1 MEYSTRLFLCTSVC
15 AEHTGIT
22 PGRRLGSEKDAPVP
36 QSRAHQREQPEEPV
50 GCLRGLLIRGA
61 RRLPPGF
68 CDVRSP
74 TGCLSIIPYERGYS
88 SCIRSIGE
96 RVPRPGPQCASD
108 GVTSRISPTDKTSVV
123 EVVLDAQPVHGI
135 VATML
140 EIPEA
145 IGSTGVTTKTVRTHI
160 ARVFLVAKD
169 NTDTGTISRDMAKT
183 EVSHSLPVPTEIAPW
198 DRTPDATTVT
208 ESFILHEI
216 AHSFWKAVHRIQ
228 R

>member
-1 MEYSTRLFLCTSVC
+1 MGQKFTNVSYTCTEGKSSS
-15 AEHTGIT
+15 
-22 PGRRLGSEKDAPVP
+22 PPP
-36 QSRAHQREQPEEPV
+36 
-50 GCLRGLLIRGA
+50 
-61 RRLPPGF
+61 LPHK
-68 CDVRSP
+68 
-74 TGCLSIIPYERGYS
+74 I
-88 SCIRSIGE
+88 
-96 RVPRPGPQCASD
+96 
-108 GVTSRISPTDKTSVV
+108 SVV

-135 VATML
+135 VATMW

-169 NTDTGTISRDMAKT
+169 NTGTGTISRDMAKT
-183 EVSHSLPVPTEIAPW
+183 EVSHSLHGAIITVPTEIAPR